1 VILRRGLPYV
11 RGAGVV
17 TGRQPFLMLAWPMS
31 NFATVTWAIL
41 RRLQAVELEA
51 DAWSVAICY
60 LDCSDLREFQKTRK
74 LYSWPDDKTICDR
87 TGLAPE
93 DIAPARRR
101 LVALGL
107 MKREK
112 QLMSGADGVI
122 MYQLDWA
129 FRVPPSLLRPAFRSG
144 RTHARIADEGQR
156 V

>member
-1 VILRRGLPYV
+1 MECCDLLLGMQRP
-11 RGAGVV
+11 AGVPED
-17 TGRQPFLMLAWPMS
+17 Q
-31 NFATVTWAIL
+31 
-41 RRLQAVELEA
+41 EA
-51 DAWSVAICY
+51 
-60 LDCSDLREFQKTRK
+60 
-74 LYSWPDDKTICDR
+74 YSWPDDKTICDR

-112 QLMSGADGVI
+112 QLMGGADGVI

-129 FRVPPSLLRPAFRSG
+129 FRVPSSLLRPAFRSG